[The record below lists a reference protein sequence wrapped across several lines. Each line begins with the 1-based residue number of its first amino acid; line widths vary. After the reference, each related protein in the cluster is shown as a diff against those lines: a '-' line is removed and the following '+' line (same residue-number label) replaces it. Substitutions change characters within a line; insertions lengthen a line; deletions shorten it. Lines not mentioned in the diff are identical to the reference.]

1 MVYTFDTCD
10 EYLEELIR
18 SASREPWGDPGSVV
32 FDLNDSMDLG
42 EVPLSVHECTNCQS
56 IATLYYGNSVPY
68 VCRECNGS
76 MVLLADVIMVVRE
89 NIVLYRRPQ

>member
-32 FDLNDSMDLG
+32 FDLNASMDLS
-42 EVPLSVHECTNCQS
+42 EIALSVYECTECES
-56 IATLYYGNSVPY
+56 IDVLYQGDSVPWA
-68 VCRECNGS
+68 CHQCGRNR
-76 MVLLADVIMVVRE
+76 VLMASVTMVVQGDS
-89 NIVLYRRPQ
+89 VLYRRPQ